1 MENNLVNL
9 DDIFNKVKEIENNK
23 KSNVK
28 LDENIKEVEI
38 KTENVDL
45 DKEVVQQESSDKKI
59 EESQQ
64 IISEKENE
72 FENLKKE
79 LLSKDKALND
89 TKRIYQIKNQE
100 NVLFKKK
107 FKSTIEELKKSILD
121 PDNTYL
127 DVEEFNDAVNKL
139 TSILDFK
146 EDELET
152 KDEVS
157 KSDNKS
163 KTILE
168 KLENEFQN
176 FKKYNKSKE
185 IDNNY
190 KAFYDS
196 VHLLNIDERESLLEY
211 LEEAEPTDAI
221 ERLLMLGQ
229 DYRNSFEKGLKKHK
243 NIFAFVNSLQDE
255 ISKLNEEINNYKQ
268 SIDNKFEESDNKQIK
283 SRYSMSDTDNSK
295 RIYSEH
301 DKSLL
306 KSLNILR

>member
-1 MENNLVNL
+1 MSDNDLDNVLGEIHDKIKDSKKEEHKQDVVNTKQQVNIDNQKESVEL
-9 DDIFNKVKEIENNK
+9 EEFVKDESEIEDLEKQNK
-23 KSNVK
+23 
-28 LDENIKEVEI
+28 E
-38 KTENVDL
+38 
-45 DKEVVQQESSDKKI
+45 DKKQ
-59 EESQQ
+59 EEVKPDL
-64 IISEKENE
+64 EKQVKSLE
-72 FENLKKE
+72 
-79 LLSKDKALND
+79 KALND
-89 TKRIYQIKNQE
+89 TKKSYQVKNQE

-127 DVEEFNDAVNKL
+127 DAEEFNDAVNKL

-157 KSDNKS
+157 KGDNKS
-163 KTILE
+163 KTILD
-168 KLENEFQN
+168 KLETEFQN

-221 ERLLMLGQ
+221 EKLLMLGQ
-229 DYRNSFEKGLKKHK
+229 DYRNVFEKGLKKHK

-255 ISKLNEEINNYKQ
+255 ISRLNEQINTNKESVDNYFDK
-268 SIDNKFEESDNKQIK
+268 NDNKQIK
-283 SRYSMSDTDNSK
+283 SRSSNFSTNKKYDD
-295 RIYSEH
+295 H
-301 DKSLL
+301 LQSLFDM
-306 KSLNILR
+306 